1 VGRFEDAVRWLLA
14 TCLLIALG
22 ASVQGEAPPKSC
34 GLVVYKL
41 GERYATDEKA
51 GETIDS
57 FAAYL
62 DKQVAGADFKR
73 IGIRNKPDE
82 ALKLFKDESSP
93 VAIAIVSPGFYF
105 AHKSDL
111 KLTAIAEAQRG
122 GKDGEQYTL
131 IGAAEM
137 KEYPAGKKIA
147 TSMTADLDWLNKA
160 VLRAPEGAK
169 PVEWVQYDN
178 LTDAAYEII
187 DEEDG
192 APDFVLADRVT
203 LDVFAKDSDLKTLK
217 QGLASELL
225 PQDLVV
231 EVDGRLGDQREA
243 LKKTLAAL
251 SDSDEGKKLG
261 ESLQS
266 PKFPAPDDKR
276 IEKVSKWYEAK

>member
-1 VGRFEDAVRWLLA
+1 MRWILA
-14 TCLLIALG
+14 TCVLVALG
-22 ASVQGEAPPKSC
+22 TAVVGQDAREPH

-57 FAAYL
+57 LASYL

-73 IGIRNKPDE
+73 VGVRNKPDE

-93 VAIAIVSPGFYF
+93 VAVAIVSPGFYF
-105 AHKSDL
+105 KHKADL

-131 IGAAEM
+131 VGTTEM
-137 KEYPAGKKIA
+137 KEYPAGKKVA

-160 VLRAPEGAK
+160 VLRAPADAK

-187 DEEDG
+187 DKEDG
-192 APDFVLADRVT
+192 APDFVLVDRTT
-203 LDVFAKDSDLKTLK
+203 LDVFAKDADLKALK
-217 QGLASELL
+217 KGLTSELL
-225 PQDLVV
+225 PQDVVV
-231 EVDGRLGDQREA
+231 EVDGRLGDHRDA
-243 LKKTLAAL
+243 LKKTLGAL
-251 SDSDEGKKLG
+251 SDNEEGKKLG
-261 ESLQS
+261 ENLQS

-276 IEKVSKWYEAK
+276 IEKVSQWYEAK